1 MTQRV
6 MLGIVWA
13 LAFAGCGDDGCPPLG
28 SNRSGVVNV
37 TAFEISGDC
46 GPASAAEI
54 NNGLI
59 TLQGCLLAPGDGP
72 SADHCEEAIAVACD
86 GQDGDFFG
94 WLGTV
99 SYIGDGQFQGEVRL
113 RVADADLVPI
123 CESFYLVTYTEL

>member
-28 SNRSGVVNV
+28 SNRSGTVNV
-37 TAFEISGDC
+37 TALEISGDC
-46 GPASAAEI
+46 GSATAEEI
-54 NNGLI
+54 SDGLI

-72 SADHCEEAIAVACD
+72 SADSCEETIAVACD
-86 GQDGDFFG
+86 GAPGVIYG
-94 WLGTV
+94 WAGSV

-113 RVADADLVPI
+113 RAADSLGPI
-123 CESFYLVTYTEL
+123 CESYYLVTYTEL